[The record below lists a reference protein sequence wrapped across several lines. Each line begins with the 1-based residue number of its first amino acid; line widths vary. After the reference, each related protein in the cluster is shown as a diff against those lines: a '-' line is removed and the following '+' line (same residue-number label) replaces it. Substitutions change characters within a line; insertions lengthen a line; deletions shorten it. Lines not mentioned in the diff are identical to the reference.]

1 MHNTS
6 VLCTQYHT
14 QHLFLFVSDT
24 NKPLARAKKTF
35 GLLKPCQYPRP
46 LWNQRP
52 RWREPAIH
60 ARWLQRASSYGSS
73 KCFQD
78 LSGLLG
84 FFNIFWL
91 LVLFSV
97 FGFDCL
103 SHVRASMPDLLQNG
117 TAIEIA
123 TQTLTKKSM
132 QHLVPK
138 DLLQWLVKLSVAI
151 QTLFPAWGF
160 EERKPFFRP
169 PPNPSTFRLDSSV
182 SFLFCSRAAKAR
194 CIMASATSFR
204 SSTASC
210 PSAPSVGSTVLSLF
224 SPLLPLMPSSCL
236 ASGLRRVASS
246 GGTSSSSS
254 IDPLGCCP
262 EGKKSAKIRDSLDM
276 FVRFCEFVV
285 SLVNSTKNWWGG
297 LSRAL
302 DLNRWSTTTSTSTTK
317 TFLNSC
323 IALFH

>member
-103 SHVRASMPDLLQNG
+103 CHMSGQVCQIYYRMVQQLRLQHKHSHHSQKNPCSISSPRTYCNDLSSSRLQSKLYFLPEALKRGNPFSGHLQIHPLFAWIRLSPFSSAHELPKPAASWLLRLHSVPQPLPVRRLHQLGQRSSRSSLPFCHWCL
-117 TAIEIA
+117 
-123 TQTLTKKSM
+123 
-132 QHLVPK
+132 P
-138 DLLQWLVKLSVAI
+138 
-151 QTLFPAWGF
+151 PAWRQVYAVLPQV
-160 EERKPFFRP
+160 EARRHHRP
-169 PPNPSTFRLDSSV
+169 LIH
-182 SFLFCSRAAKAR
+182 LGAALKAR
-194 CIMASATSFR
+194 N
-204 SSTASC
+204 
-210 PSAPSVGSTVLSLF
+210 LQ
-224 SPLLPLMPSSCL
+224 
-236 ASGLRRVASS
+236 
-246 GGTSSSSS
+246 
-254 IDPLGCCP
+254 
-262 EGKKSAKIRDSLDM
+262 KSETL
-276 FVRFCEFVV
+276 
-285 SLVNSTKNWWGG
+285 
-297 LSRAL
+297 
-302 DLNRWSTTTSTSTTK
+302 
-317 TFLNSC
+317 
-323 IALFH
+323 